1 MTEQTAAH
9 RDMANAIRALAMDAV
24 QQADSGHPGMPM
36 GMADVATVLFS
47 KFLKFDASE
56 PHWPDRDR
64 FVLSA
69 GHGSMLLYS
78 LLHLTGY
85 ADMTLD
91 ELKNFRQLGSR
102 TAGHPEYGHASG
114 IETTTGPLGQGLGNS
129 VGFAIAER
137 LLAERFGRDL
147 VDHFTY
153 VIAGDGCLMEGV
165 GQEAITLAGH
175 LGLGR
180 LIVLFD
186 DNGISI
192 DGPTSLS
199 TSEDHKKR
207 FAAAGWHVLAVDGHD
222 PDAVTRAIR
231 KARNVTDKPSLI
243 ACKTVIGYGAPTKAG
258 TAATHGS
265 PLGKDEVAGAR
276 AKLGWNHRPV
286 RDPRADL
293 HGLAQDRRARQ
304 VGATQ
309 VDQAARCDG
318 AGRPHRVRPPSEGD
332 IPAAVGEA
340 IAAFKAKV
348 AAEKPAWA
356 TRKSSQEVLEVIN
369 PVLPDT
375 IGGSADL
382 TGSNNTKTAS
392 LKAATRADATGRYVY
407 YGIREH
413 AMAAAMNGMALH
425 GGVIPYGG
433 TFLVF
438 TDYCRP
444 SIRLSALMGVRVIYV
459 MTHDSI
465 GLGEDGPTHQP
476 VEHLAALRAIPDLQ
490 VLRPADAIET
500 AECWQIA
507 LESRKTPSILA
518 LTRQNLPTVRDAG
531 DGNLCRRG
539 AYILAGESSSSV
551 RLIAS
556 GSEVH
561 LALAARD
568 LLAKDGIA
576 AAVVSMPSWEL
587 FAGQDDAYRREV
599 LGGDGTVRVACEA
612 ASGFG
617 WERWLGSQ
625 GRIRRH
631 EGLWRIGQGRRSLQA
646 FRHHGRGDRR
656 RGAPAGTITEDDM
669 AVRVAINGFGRIGR
683 NVLRAIMES
692 GRKDIEVV
700 AINDLGPVETNAHL
714 FRFDSVHGRFNG
726 DVKVDGD
733 TIDVGRGKI
742 KVTAERDPSKLP
754 HKALGVDIALE
765 CTGFFTS
772 KKAASAHVDAGAKR
786 VLVSAPADNADLT
799 VVYGVNHDKLT
810 KDHVVVSNAS
820 CTTNCL
826 APVAKVL
833 NDAVGIEHGFMTTI
847 HAYTGDQPTLDTMH
861 KDLYRGRAAALSMIP
876 TSTGAAKAVGLVLP
890 ELNGKLDGVAIRVP
904 TPNVSMI
911 DFKFVA
917 KRKTDKDE
925 INKAVKLAAAN
936 QLKGIL
942 GWTDAPNVSIDFNHD
957 PHSST
962 FHMDQTK
969 VMDGTLV
976 RVMSWYDNEWGFSNR
991 MADTAVAMG
1000 KLG

>member
-1 MTEQTAAH
+1 MTEQIAAR

-36 GMADVATVLFS
+36 GMADVAAVLFT

-64 FVLSA
+64 FILSA

-91 ELKNFRQLGSR
+91 ELKHFRQLGSR
-102 TAGHPEYGHASG
+102 TAGHPEHGHASG

-129 VGFAIAER
+129 VGFALAER
-137 LLAERFGRDL
+137 LLAERFGRDI
-147 VDHFTY
+147 VDHYTY
-153 VIAGDGCLMEGV
+153 VICGDGCLMEGV

-207 FAAAGWHVLAVDGHD
+207 FAAAGWHVQAVDGLD

-276 AKLGWNHRPV
+276 QKLGWSHGPFDIPEPIFSAWRKIGA
-286 RDPRADL
+286 RGKSARRQWTKRHAAMAEADRAEF
-293 HGLAQDRRARQ
+293 DRRLK
-304 VGATQ
+304 
-309 VDQAARCDG
+309 
-318 AGRPHRVRPPSEGD
+318 GD

-340 IAAFKAKV
+340 IVAFKAKV
-348 AAEKPAWA
+348 AAEKPSWA
-356 TRKSSQEVLEVIN
+356 TRKSSQEALEVIN
-369 PVLPDT
+369 PLLPDMV
-375 IGGSADL
+375 GGSADL
-382 TGSNNTKTAS
+382 TGSNNTKTAT
-392 LKAATRADATGRYVY
+392 LKEMTRANVAGRYIH

-444 SIRLSALMGVRVIYV
+444 SIRLAALMGLRVIYV

-476 VEHLAALRAIPDLQ
+476 VEHLAALRAIPGLQ
-490 VLRPADAIET
+490 VMRPADAIET

-507 LESRKTPSILA
+507 LESKQRPSVIA
-518 LTRQNLPTVRDAG
+518 LTRQNVPTLRGADDA
-531 DGNLCRRG
+531 NLCARG
-539 AYILAGESSSSV
+539 AYILAGDASAAV

-561 LALAARD
+561 LAAAARD
-568 LLAKDGIA
+568 LLARDGIS

-587 FAGQDDAYRREV
+587 FARQDDTYRAQV
-599 LGGDGTVRVACEA
+599 LGGDGMVRIACEA

-617 WERWLGSQ
+617 WERWLGT
-625 GRIRRH
+625 
-631 EGLWRIGQGRRSLQA
+631 
-646 FRHHGRGDRR
+646 
-656 RGAPAGTITEDDM
+656 RGAFVGM
-669 AVRVAINGFGRIGR
+669 KGFG
-683 NVLRAIMES
+683 AS
-692 GRKDIEVV
+692 GK
-700 AINDLGPVETNAHL
+700 AADLYKHFG
-714 FRFDSVHGRFNG
+714 
-726 DVKVDGD
+726 
-733 TIDVGRGKI
+733 I
-742 KVTAERDPSKLP
+742 TAE
-754 HKALGVDIALE
+754 AIAD
-765 CTGFFTS
+765 
-772 KKAASAHVDAGAKR
+772 AAR
-786 VLVSAPADNADLT
+786 RL
-799 VVYGVNHDKLT
+799 
-810 KDHVVVSNAS
+810 SN
-820 CTTNCL
+820 
-826 APVAKVL
+826 
-833 NDAVGIEHGFMTTI
+833 
-847 HAYTGDQPTLDTMH
+847 
-861 KDLYRGRAAALSMIP
+861 
-876 TSTGAAKAVGLVLP
+876 
-890 ELNGKLDGVAIRVP
+890 NGG
-904 TPNVSMI
+904 
-911 DFKFVA
+911 
-917 KRKTDKDE
+917 
-925 INKAVKLAAAN
+925 
-936 QLKGIL
+936 
-942 GWTDAPNVSIDFNHD
+942 
-957 PHSST
+957 
-962 FHMDQTK
+962 
-969 VMDGTLV
+969 
-976 RVMSWYDNEWGFSNR
+976 
-991 MADTAVAMG
+991 
-1000 KLG
+1000 